1 MTQEYSGASLPF
13 PKQETAVILPEPS
26 GFKELH
32 TERLILRLFRPDNDE
47 DAAQLFRTRARQDV
61 MAWLRSKAPD
71 SSPSDTKKWMHNKV
85 FHTPDGSGAVGN
97 RHFYFLVFRKDSNST
112 KPTLREDSIG
122 AVGIGSIDPA
132 PALGYMF
139 HPDAWGK
146 GYATEA
152 VRAVVEAW
160 WELPRAWDFNDE
172 RLFSAVKCA
181 NLGSLRVLEKVGFE
195 VYEYGYGSEKL
206 AFMSMGRP
214 Q

>member
-1 MTQEYSGASLPF
+1 MH
-13 PKQETAVILPEPS
+13 K
-26 GFKELH
+26 
-32 TERLILRLFRPDNDE
+32 
-47 DAAQLFRTRARQDV
+47 
-61 MAWLRSKAPD
+61 KA
-71 SSPSDTKKWMHNKV
+71 
-85 FHTPDGSGAVGN
+85 FQTPDGSGAVGN
-97 RHFYFLVFRKDSNST
+97 RHFYFLVFRKDSPDS
-112 KPTLREDSIG
+112 TLREESIG
-122 AVGIGSIDPA
+122 AVGIGSIVPA

-152 VRAVVEAW
+152 ARAVVEAW
-160 WELPRAWDFNDE
+160 WELPRAWDFHGE

-195 VYEYGYGSEKL
+195 VYEYGHVSEKL

>member
-1 MTQEYSGASLPF
+1 
-13 PKQETAVILPEPS
+13 
-26 GFKELH
+26 
-32 TERLILRLFRPDNDE
+32 
-47 DAAQLFRTRARQDV
+47 
-61 MAWLRSKAPD
+61 
-71 SSPSDTKKWMHNKV
+71 MHNKV

-97 RHFYFLVFRKDSNST
+97 RHFYFLVFRKDGT
-112 KPTLREDSIG
+112 KPALKECIG

-152 VRAVVEAW
+152 ARAAVEAW
-160 WELPRAWDFNDE
+160 WELPRAWHYSGE
-172 RLFSAVKCA
+172 KLYSAAKVA
-181 NLGSLRVLEKVGFE
+181 SMGSLRVLEKVGFD
-195 VYEYGYGSEKL
+195 VYEYGHVSEKL

>member
-1 MTQEYSGASLPF
+1 MTSATSLPF

-32 TERLILRLFRPDNDE
+32 TERLILRLFRPDSDE
-47 DAAQLFRTRARQDV
+47 DAAQLFRTRGRQDV
-61 MAWLRSKAPD
+61 MVWL
-71 SSPSDTKKWMHNKV
+71 SPSDTKNWMHNKV
-85 FHTPDGSGAVGN
+85 FHTPDGSSAVDN
-97 RHFYFLVFRKDSNST
+97 RHSYFLVFRKDSNST

-172 RLFSAVKCA
+172 RLFSA
-181 NLGSLRVLEKVGFE
+181 GLEKVGFE
-195 VYEYGYGSEKL
+195 VYEYGLASEKL

-214 Q
+214 RNSSLYNPSS